1 MHTLGFFI
9 KSRDSFSEKFWGH
22 RTPVYVKLV
31 KDMTAAQWARFFDM
45 LRVHEKIEDKLKEF
59 NKPAE
64 QWTND
69 PEEYFITGSDPI
81 DNIDEA

>member
-1 MHTLGFFI
+1 
-9 KSRDSFSEKFWGH
+9 
-22 RTPVYVKLV
+22 
-31 KDMTAAQWARFFDM
+31 MTAAQWARFYDT

-59 NKPAE
+59 KKPVE

-81 DNIDEA
+81 HEA